1 MYSLGSPEALTQFLY
16 QRLRLPLFGDVREQ
30 LPERT
35 HTKET
40 EVEQSSGFVFQFF
53 FFFLFRHH
61 FLNTR

>member
-53 FFFLFRHH
+53 FFFFRHH